1 MHADYVFLYVVKCKK
16 ITCASLSA
24 FNVVSSFTNSILPNC
39 TGNIDGDPMFT
50 VPLNIDRKMLSKFS
64 QKDKQ
69 WDLCY
74 EVHGREEKIYNLVS
88 DQCVFVNTHLK
99 IASNPK
105 VGNIMARIGIMAM
118 DRDGKCHRI
127 LADLDGKKLTVNG
140 VDVGGRWMRGGI
152 IVRKFGDKV
161 DVAVP
166 NCKGRRMVFSIIFHN
181 MNGADMIK
189 FIIADGR
196 GLSPSSHGLIGECN
210 TPLHGK
216 HIGYA

>member
-1 MHADYVFLYVVKCKK
+1 
-16 ITCASLSA
+16 
-24 FNVVSSFTNSILPNC
+24 
-39 TGNIDGDPMFT
+39 MFT

-74 EVHGREEKIYNLVS
+74 EVHGREERIYNLVS

-99 IASNPK
+99 MASNPK

-118 DRDGKCHRI
+118 DNDGKCHKI
-127 LADLDGKKLTVNG
+127 LADLNGKNLTVNG
-140 VDVGGRWMRGGI
+140 VVNNTWLHKGI
-152 IVRKFGDKV
+152 IVHRFGDKV
-161 DVAVP
+161 NVAVP
-166 NCKGRRMVFSIIFHN
+166 NCKGQRMVFSIIFHY

-196 GLSPSSHGLIGECN
+196 GLSPSSHGLIGEYTITQRMYRTSRHMEYVCIS
-210 TPLHGK
+210 LVYFFM
-216 HIGYA
+216 YASKQCAFC